1 MENRNRKRRKTKID
15 LAFDRAMVLTVSV
28 IRSAQGKM
36 NPDDF
41 AYGTPEFER
50 AADDYLEDLTRA
62 FDRHSA
68 GVARG
73 EDDLRYTCS

>member
-1 MENRNRKRRKTKID
+1 MVQTVTLIRR
-15 LAFDRAMVLTVSV
+15 
-28 IRSAQGKM
+28 AQGKA

-41 AYGTPEFER
+41 VCGSPEFER
-50 AADDYLEDLTRA
+50 AADDYLEDLTQA

-73 EDDLRYTCS
+73 EDDLRCSH

>member
-28 IRSAQGKM
+28 IRRAQGKP

-41 AYGTPEFER
+41 ACGSPEFER

-62 FDRHSA
+62 FDRHRA

-73 EDDLRYTCS
+73 EDDLRYTHS

>member
-1 MENRNRKRRKTKID
+1 MENRNRNPRKAKVD
-15 LAFDRAMVLTVSV
+15 LAFDRAMVLTVSI
-28 IRSAQGKM
+28 IRRAQGKT

-41 AYGTPEFER
+41 AYGSPEFEQ

-73 EDDLRYTCS
+73 EDDLRYSHS